1 MTRMLRLGAKVAA
14 TTALLVGFAL
24 ASAQSGATQPA
35 TPPATSANQA
45 PTMAQLERQAL
56 RLTLIARLP
65 EADRAQATR
74 LLDRADALRQRA
86 RALRRKELQDY
97 IDALKAGS
105 APAVARSEAQQKV
118 AGERT
123 ALVKEASTLRT
134 EVQSFLKKV
143 PQARAL
149 LRYLGARERAGTG
162 FGFAPGQRGSYGPAS
177 PNGRGMGPGQTGRG
191 WMGPG
196 SNAPGWNGSGRNA
209 PGYGRNA
216 MPFGRMA
223 PGMQQGRYYRGWMD
237 RDGMMGPG
245 QDGYMPWEWPG
256 MPQRNGPA
264 PQTGAPQNS
273 TPQNTA
279 PQNTTPPSGS
289 GTGGT

>member
-1 MTRMLRLGAKVAA
+1 MIRMLRLGAKVAA

-24 ASAQSGATQPA
+24 ASAQSGATQPT
-35 TPPATSANQA
+35 TPPATSASRA
-45 PTMAQLERQAL
+45 PTMAQLQRQAL

-118 AGERT
+118 ASERT
-123 ALVKEASTLRT
+123 ALAKEASTLRS

-149 LRYLGARERAGTG
+149 LRYFGARERVGMG
-162 FGFAPGQRGSYGPAS
+162 FGFAPGQRGSYGRANPY
-177 PNGRGMGPGQTGRG
+177 GRGVGPGQAGQG

-196 SNAPGWNGSGRNA
+196 SNAPGLYGPGRNA

-223 PGMQQGRYYRGWMD
+223 PGMQQGRFYRGWMDRGWMD

-264 PQTGAPQNS
+264 PQNG
-273 TPQNTA
+273 A

-289 GTGGT
+289 GSSGT